1 MAINTYKTFLM
12 AGTAATSTTL
22 TKLVDIKTKPRLMGN
37 REGLDSTTMSDPIQV
52 FIDGIETVDGNGFEF
67 EANWDK
73 TTFNTIKTN
82 NEGKNIKYG
91 VWYGGTESNGVATP
105 TGTDGKFEFTGVLT
119 VSDAEASVNAVQ
131 NMIIN
136 IRPTS
141 GITFYA
147 S

>member
-12 AGTAATSTTL
+12 YATSTTATSL
-22 TKLVDIKTKPRLMGN
+22 TKLVDIKTKPRLIGTK
-37 REGLDSTTMSDPIQV
+37 EGLDATTMSDPIQI
-52 FIDGIETVDGNGFEF
+52 FIDGIITIDQAGYEF

-73 TTFNTIKTN
+73 TAYTQLKAL
-82 NEGKNIKYG
+82 EGAEHKYG
-91 VWYGGTESNGVATP
+91 VWYGGTESGGVATP
-105 TGTDGKFEFTGVLT
+105 TGSDGKFSWNGYLT

-136 IRPTS
+136 IRPTT
-141 GITFYA
+141 GVTFTA